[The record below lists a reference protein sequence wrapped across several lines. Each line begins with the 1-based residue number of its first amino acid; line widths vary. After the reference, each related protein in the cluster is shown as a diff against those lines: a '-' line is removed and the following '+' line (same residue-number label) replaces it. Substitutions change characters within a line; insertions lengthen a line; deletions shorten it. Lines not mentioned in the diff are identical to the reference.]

1 MCYGLK
7 TDYMG
12 NLFEGSKRIIELADT
27 IREIPSM
34 CNCGKKA
41 IMNARIQNDKIV
53 YKGNQIDIVG
63 NEKYKAMCYK
73 CWISGVDNANT
84 TASN

>member
-1 MCYGLK
+1 
-7 TDYMG
+7 
-12 NLFEGSKRIIELADT
+12 
-27 IREIPSM
+27 M

-53 YKGNQIDIVG
+53 YKGNQIDIGG